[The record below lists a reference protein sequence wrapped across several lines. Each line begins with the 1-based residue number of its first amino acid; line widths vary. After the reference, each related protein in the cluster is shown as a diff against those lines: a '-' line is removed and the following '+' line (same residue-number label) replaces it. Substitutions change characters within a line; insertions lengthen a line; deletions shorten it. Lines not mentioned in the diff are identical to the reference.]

1 MAQERRGNVAV
12 DFSFAEKNVIPKTF
26 NGGGQVRTP
35 RGGERKPFFEE
46 KKEVLPKV
54 KV

>member
-1 MAQERRGNVAV
+1 MAEERRGNVII

-35 RGGERKPFFEE
+35 KGSERKRFFEE
-46 KKEVLPKV
+46 KKETLTKA
-54 KV
+54 KI